1 MRLFENR
8 DYRRLFSAQ
17 IIALFGTGLA
27 TVALGLLAYDLAGPS
42 AGAVLG
48 TALTIKMVMYVV
60 IAPIAAAYVDRLPR
74 RTLLTLLDAVRA
86 VVVLA
91 LPFVTEV
98 WHIYLLVGL
107 LQAASAAFTPTFQAV
122 IPDIVTEESAYVR
135 ALSASQVASTMESL
149 LSPVLAA
156 VALAFLSF
164 DRLFLGTSA
173 GFLLSALLVLSTRIP
188 EARPSTHT
196 RVWDRATA
204 GIRTFLRTP
213 RLRGIMALNLAV
225 AAAGSIV
232 VVNTVNYVR
241 DELGGPQSAVAWM
254 LATSGGGT
262 LLAALALPRVLDRVA
277 TRTVMVTGAGVLVGG
292 TVAAV
297 TLARL
302 TTWAGTA
309 IVWALIGIGMALV
322 ITPTGKVLRASV
334 EPNAIPGTFAAQ
346 FSLSHLAWLITY
358 PIAGWLGTNVGFA
371 AAWSALAALAGAGAI
386 GALLL
391 WPRHDGRG
399 ATTGA
404 RGTHPGR
411 APGGPVHPVQ
421 GRSNAPAGRCR
432 AGRVVEPSNPRQTC
446 PIHPDRSS
454 QYPWGILLTRSEIPP
469 SRIGDSDANPVRSSQ
484 PRRWTAL
491 VLIALAQ
498 FTVIMDTPH
507 HWRGPPQD
515 AGGPGLLPR
524 RPVLGLQRLRR
535 RLRRA
540 SPARRAA
547 LRPVRRQA
555 DLRRPGLDRDGRG
568 IPHRRPR
575 LRGLGR
581 TDRARPAGRRRR
593 ADRPVR
599 PDTPDDALRRPPQ
612 GADQGAGPVRR
623 RGPGRRRRRLPRR
636 CDHRVRQLALGVLH
650 QHSDRP
656 GRAGLHPGGHALSP
670 VRRGSV
676 DFGGAATVTVGLATA
691 VYAIVRA
698 PETGWGSAETW
709 LVLLAGLALIGAF
722 VAIQS
727 KRREPL
733 MRLGIWKS
741 PNLAGANIAQL
752 LMAAA

>member
-1 MRLFENR
+1 MRLFANR

-188 EARPSTHT
+188 EARPNTHTHT

-241 DELGGPQSAVAWM
+241 DELGGSQSAVAWM
-254 LATSGGGT
+254 LAASGGGT

-277 TRTVMVTGAGVLVGG
+277 ARTVMVTGAGVLVGG
-292 TVAAV
+292 TAAAV
-297 TLARL
+297 TLVAAGL
-302 TTWAGTA
+302 TTWTGTA

-334 EPNAIPGTFAAQ
+334 EPNAIPGAFAAQ

-358 PIAGWLGTNVGFA
+358 PIAGWLGTNAGFA
-371 AAWSALAALAGAGAI
+371 AAWSALAVLAGAGAI

-399 ATTGA
+399 AATGPM
-404 RGTHPGR
+404 TPV
-411 APGGPVHPVQ
+411 PGG
-421 GRSNAPAGRCR
+421 RPA
-432 AGRVVEPSNPRQTC
+432 
-446 PIHPDRSS
+446 DRSTLS
-454 QYPWGILLTRSEIPP
+454 K
-469 SRIGDSDANPVRSSQ
+469 
-484 PRRWTAL
+484 
-491 VLIALAQ
+491 
-498 FTVIMDTPH
+498 
-507 HWRGPPQD
+507 
-515 AGGPGLLPR
+515 
-524 RPVLGLQRLRR
+524 
-535 RLRRA
+535 
-540 SPARRAA
+540 AA
-547 LRPVRRQA
+547 
-555 DLRRPGLDRDGRG
+555 
-568 IPHRRPR
+568 
-575 LRGLGR
+575 
-581 TDRARPAGRRRR
+581 
-593 ADRPVR
+593 
-599 PDTPDDALRRPPQ
+599 
-612 GADQGAGPVRR
+612 
-623 RGPGRRRRRLPRR
+623 
-636 CDHRVRQLALGVLH
+636 
-650 QHSDRP
+650 
-656 GRAGLHPGGHALSP
+656 
-670 VRRGSV
+670 
-676 DFGGAATVTVGLATA
+676 
-691 VYAIVRA
+691 
-698 PETGWGSAETW
+698 
-709 LVLLAGLALIGAF
+709 
-722 VAIQS
+722 
-727 KRREPL
+727 
-733 MRLGIWKS
+733 
-741 PNLAGANIAQL
+741 
-752 LMAAA
+752 

>member
-1 MRLFENR
+1 MRLFAHR

-74 RTLLTLLDAVRA
+74 RTLLTLLDGVRA

-196 RVWDRATA
+196 RGWDRATA

-241 DELGGPQSAVAWM
+241 DELGGSQSAVAWM
-254 LATSGGGT
+254 LAASGGGT

-277 TRTVMVTGAGVLVGG
+277 ARTVMVTGAGVLVGS
-292 TVAAV
+292 TAAAV
-297 TLARL
+297 TLVAAGL

-322 ITPTGKVLRASV
+322 ITPTGKVLRSSV
-334 EPNAIPGTFAAQ
+334 EPNAIPGAFAAQ

-358 PIAGWLGTNVGFA
+358 PIAGWLGTNAGFA

-399 ATTGA
+399 AAT
-404 RGTHPGR
+404 
-411 APGGPVHPVQ
+411 GPVAPFPR
-421 GRSNAPAGRCR
+421 GRP
-432 AGRVVEPSNPRQTC
+432 T
-446 PIHPDRSS
+446 DRSTLS
-454 QYPWGILLTRSEIPP
+454 K
-469 SRIGDSDANPVRSSQ
+469 
-484 PRRWTAL
+484 
-491 VLIALAQ
+491 
-498 FTVIMDTPH
+498 
-507 HWRGPPQD
+507 
-515 AGGPGLLPR
+515 
-524 RPVLGLQRLRR
+524 
-535 RLRRA
+535 
-540 SPARRAA
+540 AA
-547 LRPVRRQA
+547 
-555 DLRRPGLDRDGRG
+555 
-568 IPHRRPR
+568 
-575 LRGLGR
+575 
-581 TDRARPAGRRRR
+581 
-593 ADRPVR
+593 
-599 PDTPDDALRRPPQ
+599 
-612 GADQGAGPVRR
+612 
-623 RGPGRRRRRLPRR
+623 
-636 CDHRVRQLALGVLH
+636 
-650 QHSDRP
+650 
-656 GRAGLHPGGHALSP
+656 
-670 VRRGSV
+670 
-676 DFGGAATVTVGLATA
+676 
-691 VYAIVRA
+691 
-698 PETGWGSAETW
+698 
-709 LVLLAGLALIGAF
+709 
-722 VAIQS
+722 
-727 KRREPL
+727 
-733 MRLGIWKS
+733 
-741 PNLAGANIAQL
+741 
-752 LMAAA
+752 

>member
-1 MRLFENR
+1 MRLFANR

-60 IAPIAAAYVDRLPR
+60 IAPIAAAYVERLPR

-241 DELGGPQSAVAWM
+241 DELGGSQSAVAWM
-254 LATSGGGT
+254 LAASGGGT

-277 TRTVMVTGAGVLVGG
+277 ARTVMVTGAGVLVGG
-292 TVAAV
+292 TAAAV
-297 TLARL
+297 TLVAAGL
-302 TTWAGTA
+302 TTWTGTA

-334 EPNAIPGTFAAQ
+334 EPNAIPGAFAAQ

-358 PIAGWLGTNVGFA
+358 PIAGWLGTNAGFA
-371 AAWSALAALAGAGAI
+371 AAWSALAVLAGAGAI

-399 ATTGA
+399 AATVPVA
-404 RGTHPGR
+404 PV
-411 APGGPVHPVQ
+411 PGG
-421 GRSNAPAGRCR
+421 RPA
-432 AGRVVEPSNPRQTC
+432 
-446 PIHPDRSS
+446 DRSTLS
-454 QYPWGILLTRSEIPP
+454 K
-469 SRIGDSDANPVRSSQ
+469 
-484 PRRWTAL
+484 
-491 VLIALAQ
+491 
-498 FTVIMDTPH
+498 
-507 HWRGPPQD
+507 
-515 AGGPGLLPR
+515 
-524 RPVLGLQRLRR
+524 
-535 RLRRA
+535 
-540 SPARRAA
+540 AA
-547 LRPVRRQA
+547 
-555 DLRRPGLDRDGRG
+555 
-568 IPHRRPR
+568 
-575 LRGLGR
+575 
-581 TDRARPAGRRRR
+581 
-593 ADRPVR
+593 
-599 PDTPDDALRRPPQ
+599 
-612 GADQGAGPVRR
+612 
-623 RGPGRRRRRLPRR
+623 
-636 CDHRVRQLALGVLH
+636 
-650 QHSDRP
+650 
-656 GRAGLHPGGHALSP
+656 
-670 VRRGSV
+670 
-676 DFGGAATVTVGLATA
+676 
-691 VYAIVRA
+691 
-698 PETGWGSAETW
+698 
-709 LVLLAGLALIGAF
+709 
-722 VAIQS
+722 
-727 KRREPL
+727 
-733 MRLGIWKS
+733 
-741 PNLAGANIAQL
+741 
-752 LMAAA
+752 